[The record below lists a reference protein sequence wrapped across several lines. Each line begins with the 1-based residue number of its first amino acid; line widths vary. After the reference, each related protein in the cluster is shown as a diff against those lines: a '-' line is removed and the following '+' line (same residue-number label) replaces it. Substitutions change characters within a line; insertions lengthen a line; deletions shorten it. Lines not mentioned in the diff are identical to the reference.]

1 MLFFSEIL
9 SFRLRVLLTIIG
21 RFLFLRPKNPLNVFS
36 GDGNSVGAGR
46 KQVEF
51 DVPNVVLGL
60 AEDGSVK
67 VVTFSVELVE
77 NGSAWLAG

>member
-21 RFLFLRPKNPLNVFS
+21 SVLFLWPKNPLNVFS

-46 KQVEF
+46 KQIEV
-51 DVPNVVLGL
+51 DVPNVVLVL
-60 AEDGSVK
+60 AEDESVK
-67 VVTFSVELVE
+67 VVTFAVELVE
-77 NGSAWLAG
+77 HCSAWLVG